1 MNGDTGGVNL
11 GERQVSQV
19 GTFLKRLNGSR
30 AVTAHGVSA
39 QEERTAITAGCKN
52 NGMGGI
58 TLQLTG
64 DEVAHDHTAC
74 AAVDHHDVKHL
85 AAVIALNS
93 TFFNLAV
100 QRCICTQQQLLAG
113 LTFGIER
120 TAHLGAAE

>member
-64 DEVAHDHTAC
+64 D
-74 AAVDHHDVKHL
+74 
-85 AAVIALNS
+85 
-93 TFFNLAV
+93 
-100 QRCICTQQQLLAG
+100 
-113 LTFGIER
+113 
-120 TAHLGAAE
+120 